1 MYKDRDTIV
10 KFKINQNELIV
21 ECTKYNL
28 TIVII
33 NGSIDIDIT
42 TDSGDRIG
50 LSELNENDNI
60 IFLYREYKENNIKPL
75 KIIKNSKYELIISSD
90 EEDLNID
97 I

>member
-1 MYKDRDTIV
+1 MYKDKDTIV
-10 KFKINQNELIV
+10 KFKINESILTI
-21 ECTKYNL
+21 ECFKYNL
-28 TIVII
+28 NLVII
-33 NGSIDIDIT
+33 NGSIDIEIS

-50 LSELNENDNI
+50 LSELNENDDI

-75 KIIKNSKYELIISSD
+75 KIIKNSRYELIVSSD

>member
-1 MYKDRDTIV
+1 MYKDKDIIV
-10 KFKINQNELIV
+10 RFKINENTLTI
-21 ECTKYNL
+21 ECVKYNL
-28 TIVII
+28 NLLII
-33 NGSIDIDIT
+33 DGSVDIEIS

-50 LSELNENDNI
+50 LSELNENDDI

-75 KIIKNSKYELIISSD
+75 KIIKNSRYELIISSD